1 MGEKSNIFWNS
12 TMNVTMNLLT
22 DYMNILQLIFLN
34 YFRKNCVV
42 VFIL

>member
-22 DYMNILQLIFLN
+22 DYMNILKLIFLITLE
-34 YFRKNCVV
+34 KIV
-42 VFIL
+42 L